1 MLKVVCK
8 HLFVEDEEF
17 VIIKDE
23 NELYNN
29 HQENNHVYYGTIPMV
44 DIDENGYLK
53 RRLNGAEM
61 AIEDSISKAIESRKR
76 HIKARKWKQRHP
88 EASEID
94 LARYILSLI
103 EE

>member
-23 NELYNN
+23 NGLYNN

-61 AIEDSISKAIESRKR
+61 AIEDSISKAIKTRKR
-76 HIKARKWKQRHP
+76 RIKARKWMQRHP
-88 EASEID
+88 EASGID
-94 LARYILSLI
+94 LARYIISLI

>member
-1 MLKVVCK
+1 MKVGSRK
-8 HLFVEDEEF
+8 EAWNKAD
-17 VIIKDE
+17 VIFPTDYIKDE
-23 NELYNN
+23 IRSERAGYD
-29 HQENNHVYYGTIPMV
+29 VYYGTIPMV

>member
-17 VIIKDE
+17 VVIKDE
-23 NELYNN
+23 NGLYNN
-29 HQENNHVYYGTIPMV
+29 NQENNHVYYGTIPMV
-44 DIDENGYLK
+44 DIDENGNLK

-61 AIEDSISKAIESRKR
+61 VIEDSISKAIESRKR
-76 HIKARKWKQRHP
+76 HIKARKWKQMHP